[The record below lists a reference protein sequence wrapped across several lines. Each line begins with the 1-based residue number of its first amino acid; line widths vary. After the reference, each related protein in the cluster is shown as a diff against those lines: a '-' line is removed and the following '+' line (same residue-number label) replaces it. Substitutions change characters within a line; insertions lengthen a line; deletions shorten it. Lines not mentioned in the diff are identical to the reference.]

1 MKRILVMVDN
11 AEINCARAE
20 CEGKKESVEIDIVR
34 SYFEGTGGRGRVGG
48 GPGHGGR
55 FCVDMS
61 SSLQRIA
68 IGSFGDG

>member
-1 MKRILVMVDN
+1 MRK
-11 AEINCARAE
+11 E
-20 CEGKKESVEIDIVR
+20 KESVEIDIVR